1 MRYTMKRWERVMEQR
16 PRQMTKIFEYQFGFM
31 LGRSIMEAIFSLRQ
45 LMKNYRAKRNN
56 LHMVFIDREK
66 ANDNVLRG
74 LIWWVLNKRSVPR
87 CLIEIIKDIV

>member
-1 MRYTMKRWERVMEQR
+1 MEQR